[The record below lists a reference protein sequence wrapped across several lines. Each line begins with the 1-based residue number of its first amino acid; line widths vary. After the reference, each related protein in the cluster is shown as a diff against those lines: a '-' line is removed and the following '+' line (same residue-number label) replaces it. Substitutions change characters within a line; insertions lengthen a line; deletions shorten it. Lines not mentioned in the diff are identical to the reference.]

1 MASEPIGPRI
11 TGMQH
16 DVEEIKRHMEHIA
29 NHRDGNQNVTN
40 LRLEGVGS
48 WQMTLCLLLTAVSA
62 LMAGF
67 AMYTASDAKGELRT
81 NNINRERDI
90 GELRQTDNAIRAYI
104 NTGQMPTKAKGK

>member
-1 MASEPIGPRI
+1 MADQITPRI

-16 DVEEIKRHMEHIA
+16 DVEQIKRHMESIA

-40 LRLEGVGS
+40 LRLEASS
-48 WQMTLCLLLTAVSA
+48 WQLTVCLLLTAVSA

-67 AMYTASDAKGELRT
+67 AMYTAADAKGELRT

-104 NTGQMPTKAKGK
+104 NTGQMPTKKKEK

>member
-1 MASEPIGPRI
+1 MAEPIGPRI
-11 TGMQH
+11 SGVEH
-16 DVEEIKRHMEHIA
+16 KVEEIKRAVEHIA

-40 LRLEGVGS
+40 LRVEGVSS
-48 WQMTLCLLLTAVSA
+48 WQLTFCLLLTAVSA

-104 NTGQMPTKAKGK
+104 NTGQMPTKAKEK

>member
-1 MASEPIGPRI
+1 MAEPIGPRI
-11 TGMQH
+11 TGLQH
-16 DVEEIKRHMEHIA
+16 DVDEIKRNMEHIA
-29 NHRDGNQNVTN
+29 NHEGNQNVTN
-40 LRLEGVGS
+40 LRLEASS
-48 WQMTLCLLLTAVSA
+48 WQLTVCLLLTAVSA